1 MPPNNHADE
10 LRIEAQKH
18 LDFAESCRMW
28 RCLASIDGSE
38 AARLGLPT
46 GYYRDKWRMFA
57 RKEAMHR
64 EMGEALMEEARRLEA
79 GDAAE

>member
-10 LRIEAQKH
+10 LRTEAQKH
-18 LDFAESCRMW
+18 LDFSEYCRM
-28 RCLASIDGSE
+28 RRHQASVDGSE
-38 AARLGLPT
+38 AARLGLPM
-46 GYYRDKWRMFA
+46 GYYRDEWRMFA

-64 EMGEALMEEARRLEA
+64 EMGEALMEEAKRLEA